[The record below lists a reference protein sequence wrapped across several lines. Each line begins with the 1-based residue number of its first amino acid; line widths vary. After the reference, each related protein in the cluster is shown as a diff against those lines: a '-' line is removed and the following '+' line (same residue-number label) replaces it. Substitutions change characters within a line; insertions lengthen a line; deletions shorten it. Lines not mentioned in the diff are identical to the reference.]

1 MRESGYTKHVRD
13 GQVRIR
19 TDLDGKTSSQFP
31 PPSKGGPREA
41 AYRGLSAIQGARS
54 LTQRLFRLSR
64 AYEADAERT
73 SVKVRSLLGINDGT
87 SRTSPSNQS

>member
-1 MRESGYTKHVRD
+1 
-13 GQVRIR
+13 VRIR

-31 PPSKGGPREA
+31 PPSKGGPRESS
-41 AYRGLSAIQGARS
+41 YRGLSAIQGARS